1 MSSSS
6 TSLRPC
12 SSAGTLPGSMSFS
25 AEYNRHGF
33 LSPRLHLEQVNICSR
48 KVDSGHASLQTTVI
62 VTQVFLEAMEGCHL
76 FLSPLSVI
84 QTVIF
89 RVSPSAIKQTFV
101 SLGCKDGLPLISS
114 SGVGVPSRLGSAV
127 RFHSFRWAFALAL
140 QRCSFSA
147 DSQPDFLFLTSFLS

>member
-33 LSPRLHLEQVNICSR
+33 SSRLHLEQVNICSR
-48 KVDSGHASLQTTVI
+48 EVDSGHASLQTTVI

-76 FLSPLSVI
+76 FLSPLSVM

-89 RVSPSAIKQTFV
+89 RVSPSAIVQIFV

-127 RFHSFRWAFALAL
+127 SFHSFRWAFALAL

-147 DSQPDFLFLTSFLS
+147 DSQPDVLFLAGFLS